1 VPHIFNFRVASIK
14 YERVKTRFAP
24 CVACLAVAIVLS
36 IATCTAHAS
45 TKDDLALYTADE
57 LSAIYG
63 HSPLGRLPPDPTNRV
78 AEDPN
83 AAALGQFLFFDSR
96 FSANGAISCAT
107 CHNPALAFTDGRALS
122 KGIAVG
128 TRNVPTVL
136 DVAFSQWFFLDGRT
150 DSLWSQAI
158 QPFENAAE
166 IGGDRL
172 QMVLMTIR
180 DPALRT
186 AYQQVFGSLP
196 ALTADLPSAVHHAR
210 PDADPQSPVAQAWRN
225 ISPADRRAVDEIFS
239 NLGKAIEA
247 FERRLLG
254 GPAPFDSYV
263 AGLRSHDPSLQQ
275 AISPAA
281 KRGLELFVGAGR
293 CELCHSGPA
302 FTDGQFH
309 NLGLPLLPGQAADP
323 GRAEGIRRLHRDPFN
338 GVGHFSD
345 ASGASDAKNRLSF
358 LPDPASQL
366 GAFKTPTLRNVALTA
381 PYMHD
386 GRFTTLE
393 QVLDFYGQDELANRD
408 HLVGVRER
416 TVDLVPRLTGSQRA
430 DLVEFLRTLTSPPLP
445 SALTHAPAHP

>member
-1 VPHIFNFRVASIK
+1 VPPIFNFRVASIK
-14 YERVKTRFAP
+14 YERVKSRFAS
-24 CVACLAVAIVLS
+24 CVACPALSIVLS
-36 IATCTAHAS
+36 IATYTAHAS
-45 TKDDLALYTADE
+45 AKDDLALYTADE

-107 CHNPALAFTDGRALS
+107 CHNPALAFTDGRALA

-166 IGGDRL
+166 FGGDRL
-172 QMVLMTIR
+172 QIGLMTIR

-186 AYQQVFGSLP
+186 AYQHVFGPLP
-196 ALTADLPSAVHHAR
+196 ALTADLSSAVHHAR

-225 ISPADRRAVDEIFS
+225 MAPADRRAVDEIFS

-247 FERRLLG
+247 FERKLLG
-254 GPAPFDSYV
+254 DPAPFDRYV
-263 AGLRSHDPSLQQ
+263 AGLRSHDPTLQQ
-275 AISPAA
+275 AIPPAA

-302 FTDGQFH
+302 FSDGQFH

-323 GRAEGIRRLHRDPFN
+323 GRAEGIRRLHSDPFN

-345 ASGASDAKNRLSF
+345 ASGTRDAKNRLSF

-393 QVLDFYGQDELANRD
+393 EVLDFYGQEELANRD

-416 TVDLVPRLTGSQRA
+416 TVDLVPHLTGSQRA

>member
-1 VPHIFNFRVASIK
+1 MLHIFNFRVASIE
-14 YERVKTRFAP
+14 YERVKTPIAS
-24 CVACLAVAIVLS
+24 CIAWLAVAVVLS
-36 IATCTAHAS
+36 IATCTAHGS
-45 TKDDLALYTADE
+45 PKDDPAPYTADE
-57 LSAIYG
+57 MSAIYG

-78 AEDPN
+78 AEDPD

-128 TRNVPTVL
+128 TRNAPTVL
-136 DVAFSQWFFLDGRT
+136 NVAFSRWFFLDGRT

-166 IGGDRL
+166 FGGDRL

-180 DPALRT
+180 DPALRA
-186 AYQQVFGSLP
+186 AYQHVFGPLP
-196 ALTADLPSAVHHAR
+196 ALTADLSPAVHHAR
-210 PDADPQSPVAQAWRN
+210 PDANPQSPVAQAWRDMA
-225 ISPADRRAVDEIFS
+225 PANRRAVDEIFS

-247 FERRLLG
+247 FERKLLG
-254 GPAPFDSYV
+254 GPAPFDRYV
-263 AGLRSHDPSLQQ
+263 AGLRSHDPTLQQ
-275 AISPAA
+275 VISPAA

-302 FTDGQFH
+302 FSDGQFH
-309 NLGLPLLPGQAADP
+309 NIGLPLLPGEAADP
-323 GRAEGIRRLHRDPFN
+323 GRAEGIRRLRGDPFN

-345 ASGASDAKNRLSF
+345 AFGTSDAQNRLSY

-393 QVLDFYGQDELANRD
+393 QVLDFYGQDEPPNRD
-408 HLVGVRER
+408 RLVGVRER
-416 TVDLVPRLTGSQRA
+416 TVDLVPHLSSSQRA
-430 DLVEFLRTLTSPPLP
+430 DLLEFLRTLTSPPLP

>member
-1 VPHIFNFRVASIK
+1 MPHIFNSRVASIK
-14 YERVKTRFAP
+14 YERVKTRLA
-24 CVACLAVAIVLS
+24 ACAGYLAVALVLS
-36 IATCTAHAS
+36 IATCTAHSS
-45 TKDDLALYTADE
+45 TKDEQALYTADE

-63 HSPLGRLPPDPTNRV
+63 HSPLGRLPPDPTDRV
-78 AEDPN
+78 ADNPD

-136 DVAFSQWFFLDGRT
+136 NVAFSQWFFLDGRT
-150 DSLWSQAI
+150 DSLWSQAM

-166 IGGDRL
+166 FGGDRL

-180 DPALRT
+180 EPALRT

-196 ALTADLPSAVHHAR
+196 ALTADLPALRHAR
-210 PDADPQSPVAQAWRN
+210 PDADPQSSVAQAWRN
-225 ISPADRRAVDEIFS
+225 MTPADRRCVDEIFS

-247 FERRLLG
+247 FERRLIG
-254 GPAPFDSYV
+254 SPAPFDRYV
-263 AGLRSHDPSLQQ
+263 TGLRSHDPTLQN

-281 KRGLELFVGAGR
+281 RRGLGLFVGAGR
-293 CELCHSGPA
+293 CELCHSGPS

-323 GRAEGIRRLHRDPFN
+323 GRADGIRRLQRDPFN

-345 ASGASDAKNRLSF
+345 ASGASDPKDRLSF

-393 QVLDFYGQDELANRD
+393 QVLEFYGRGKQADRD

-416 TVDLVPRLTGSQRA
+416 TVDLVPHLSGSQRA
-430 DLVEFLRTLTSPPLP
+430 DMVAFLQTLTSPPLP

>member
-1 VPHIFNFRVASIK
+1 MPHIFNFRVASIK
-14 YERVKTRFAP
+14 YERVKTRFGSS
-24 CVACLAVAIVLS
+24 VGYLAVAIALS
-36 IATCTAHAS
+36 IATCTLHAS
-45 TKDDLALYTADE
+45 IKDDSALYTADE

-78 AEDPN
+78 ADDP
-83 AAALGQFLFFDSR
+83 AAATLGQFLFFDTR
-96 FSANGAISCAT
+96 FSANDRISCAT
-107 CHNPALAFTDGRALS
+107 CHNPALAFCDGRALS

-128 TRNVPTVL
+128 TRNVPTLL
-136 DVAFSQWFFLDGRT
+136 DVAYSQWFFLDGRT
-150 DSLWSQAI
+150 DSLWAQAL

-166 IGGDRL
+166 FGGDRL

-186 AYQQVFGSLP
+186 AYQQVFEALP
-196 ALTADLPSAVHHAR
+196 ALSGDLPSTVHRAR

-247 FERRLLG
+247 FERQLLA
-254 GPAPFDSYV
+254 GPAPFDRYV
-263 AGLRSHDPSLQQ
+263 AGLRSHDPTLQR

-281 KRGLELFVGAGR
+281 RRGLKLFVGAGR
-293 CELCHSGPA
+293 CELCHSGPL

-309 NLGLPLLPGQAADP
+309 NLGLPLLPGKAADT
-323 GRAEGIRRLHRDPFN
+323 GRADGIRRLQGDPFN

-345 ASGASDAKNRLSF
+345 ASGTNDAQSRLRF

-393 QVLDFYGQDELANRD
+393 QVLDFYGRGKQTKRGQ
-408 HLVGVRER
+408 LVGLRER
-416 TVDLVPRLTGSQRA
+416 TVDLVPHLTGSQDA
-430 DLVEFLRTLTSPPLP
+430 DLVEFLQTLTSPPLP
-445 SALTHAPAHP
+445 STSTHAPAHP

>member
-14 YERVKTRFAP
+14 YERVKTRFGSS
-24 CVACLAVAIVLS
+24 VGSLAVAILLS
-36 IATCTAHAS
+36 IETCTAHAA
-45 TKDDLALYTADE
+45 TKDDPALYTADE

-96 FSANGAISCAT
+96 FSANGKISCAT

-150 DSLWSQAI
+150 DSLWSQAL

-166 IGGDRL
+166 FGGDRL

-196 ALTADLPSAVHHAR
+196 AHTAELPAALHHAR

-225 ISPADRRAVDEIFS
+225 MSAADRRVVDEIFS

-247 FERRLLG
+247 FERTLLG
-254 GPAPFDSYV
+254 GPAPFDRYV
-263 AGLRSHDPSLQQ
+263 AGLKSHDPTLQR

-281 KRGLELFVGAGR
+281 RRGLGLFVGAGR

-309 NLGLPLLPGQAADP
+309 NLGLPLLPGQVADP
-323 GRAEGIRRLHRDPFN
+323 GRADGIRRLQGDAFN

-345 ASGASDAKNRLSF
+345 ASGTTDAKSRLSF
-358 LPDPASQL
+358 LPEPASQL

-393 QVLDFYGQDELANRD
+393 QVLDFYGRGNQTKRGQP
-408 HLVGVRER
+408 VGVRER
-416 TVDLVPRLTGSQRA
+416 TVDLVPHLTGSQEA
-430 DLVEFLRTLTSPPLP
+430 DLTAFLRTLTSPPLP
-445 SALTHAPAHP
+445 STLTHAPAHP

>member
-1 VPHIFNFRVASIK
+1 
-14 YERVKTRFAP
+14 
-24 CVACLAVAIVLS
+24 
-36 IATCTAHAS
+36 
-45 TKDDLALYTADE
+45 
-57 LSAIYG
+57 
-63 HSPLGRLPPDPTNRV
+63 
-78 AEDPN
+78 
-83 AAALGQFLFFDSR
+83 
-96 FSANGAISCAT
+96 
-107 CHNPALAFTDGRALS
+107 
-122 KGIAVG
+122 VG

-166 IGGDRL
+166 FGGDRL
-172 QMVLMTIR
+172 QMVLTTIR

-196 ALTADLPSAVHHAR
+196 ALTADLPSAVRHAR

-225 ISPADRRAVDEIFS
+225 ISAADRRAVDEIFS

-247 FERRLLG
+247 FERKLLG
-254 GPAPFDSYV
+254 GPAPFDHYV
-263 AGLRSHDPSLQQ
+263 AGLRSHGPTVQH

-281 KRGLELFVGAGR
+281 RRGLKLFVGAGR

-309 NLGLPLLPGQAADP
+309 NLGLSLLPGQAADP
-323 GRAEGIRRLHRDPFN
+323 GRADGIRRLQGDPFN

-345 ASGASDAKNRLSF
+345 ASGTSDAKNRLGF

-386 GRFTTLE
+386 GRFTTLK
-393 QVLDFYGQDELANRD
+393 QVLDFYGRGKLANRG

-416 TVDLVPRLTGSQRA
+416 TVDLVPDLTGSQQA

>member
-14 YERVKTRFAP
+14 YERVETRFAS
-24 CVACLAVAIVLS
+24 CIGSLAVAIVLS
-36 IATCTAHAS
+36 IATCTVHSA
-45 TKDDLALYTADE
+45 TKEDPALYTADE

-63 HSPLGRLPPDPTNRV
+63 HSPLGRLPADPTNRV
-78 AEDPN
+78 AENPN

-96 FSANGAISCAT
+96 FSTNGRISCAT

-150 DSLWSQAI
+150 DSLWSQAM
-158 QPFENAAE
+158 QPFENPAE
-166 IGGDRL
+166 FGGDRL
-172 QMVLMTIR
+172 QMVLVTMR

-196 ALTADLPSAVHHAR
+196 ALTADLPSTVHHAR

-247 FERRLLG
+247 FERKLLG
-254 GPAPFDSYV
+254 GPAPFDRYV
-263 AGLRSHDPSLQQ
+263 AGLSSHDPTLQH

-281 KRGLELFVGAGR
+281 RRGLKLFVGAGR

-323 GRAEGIRRLHRDPFN
+323 GRADGIRRLQGDPFN

-345 ASGASDAKNRLSF
+345 ASGTSAAQSRLSF
-358 LPDPASQL
+358 LPEPASQL

-393 QVLDFYGQDELANRD
+393 QVLDFYGHGNQTKHGRP
-408 HLVGVRER
+408 VGVRER
-416 TVDLVPRLTGSQRA
+416 TVELIPRLTGSQEA
-430 DLVEFLRTLTSPPLP
+430 DLVAFLRTLTSPPLP
-445 SALTHAPAHP
+445 SALRHAPAHP

>member
-1 VPHIFNFRVASIK
+1 MPHIFNFRVASIK
-14 YERVKTRFAP
+14 YEQVQTRFGSSI
-24 CVACLAVAIVLS
+24 VCLAVAIVLS
-36 IATCTAHAS
+36 IATCTVHAS
-45 TKDDLALYTADE
+45 TKDNPALYTADE
-57 LSAIYG
+57 LSAIYR

-96 FSANGAISCAT
+96 FSANGRISCAT
-107 CHNPALAFTDGRALS
+107 CHNPALAFCDGRALS

-136 DVAFSQWFFLDGRT
+136 DVAYSQWFFLDGRT
-150 DSLWSQAI
+150 DSLWSQAL

-166 IGGDRL
+166 FGGDRL
-172 QMVLMTIR
+172 QMVLMTLR
-180 DPALRT
+180 DPDLRT

-196 ALTADLPSAVHHAR
+196 ALSGEFPSAVHHAR

-225 ISPADRRAVDEIFS
+225 ISPADRRVVDEIFS
-239 NLGKAIEA
+239 NLGKAIAA
-247 FERRLLG
+247 FERKLLG
-254 GPAPFDSYV
+254 GPAPFDRYV
-263 AGLRSHDPSLQQ
+263 AGLRSHDPTLQR

-281 KRGLELFVGAGR
+281 RRGLKLFVGAGR

-309 NLGLPLLPGQAADP
+309 NLGLPLLPGQAADT
-323 GRAEGIRRLHRDPFN
+323 GRADGIRRLQGDPFN

-345 ASGASDAKNRLSF
+345 AAGTTDAQSRLSF

-393 QVLDFYGQDELANRD
+393 QVLDFYGRGNQAK
-408 HLVGVRER
+408 HGQTVGLRER
-416 TVDLVPRLTGSQRA
+416 TVDLVPHLTGSQDA
-430 DLVEFLRTLTSPPLP
+430 DLVAFLQTLSSPPLP
-445 SALTHAPAHP
+445 SASTHAPAHP

>member
-1 VPHIFNFRVASIK
+1 VPLIFNFRVASIK
-14 YERVKTRFAP
+14 YERVTTRLAS
-24 CVACLAVAIVLS
+24 CVGSVAAAIVLS
-36 IATCTAHAS
+36 IATGTAHSS
-45 TKDDLALYTADE
+45 TKDNPTLYTADE

-63 HSPLGRLPPDPTNRV
+63 HSPLGRVPPDPTNRV

-96 FSANGAISCAT
+96 FSANGRISCAT
-107 CHNPALAFTDGRALS
+107 CHNPARAFTDGKALS

-166 IGGDRL
+166 FGGDRL
-172 QMVLMTIR
+172 QMVLLTIR

-196 ALTADLPSAVHHAR
+196 ALTADFPSSLHHAR
-210 PDADPQSPVAQAWRN
+210 PDADPQSPLARAWRN

-247 FERRLLG
+247 FERKLLV
-254 GPAPFDSYV
+254 GPAPFDRYV
-263 AGLRSHDPSLQQ
+263 AGLKSHDPTLQN
-275 AISPAA
+275 AIPPAA
-281 KRGLELFVGAGR
+281 RRGLKLFVGAGR

-323 GRAEGIRRLHRDPFN
+323 GRADGIRRLQGDPFN

-345 ASGASDAKNRLSF
+345 VSGTSAAKNRLSF
-358 LPDPASQL
+358 LPEPASQL

-393 QVLDFYGQDELANRD
+393 QVLDFYGRGSQTNRGQP
-408 HLVGVRER
+408 VGMRER
-416 TVDLVPRLTGSQRA
+416 TVDLVPHLTGRQA
-430 DLVEFLRTLTSPPLP
+430 TDLVAFLRTLTSPPLP
-445 SALTHAPAHP
+445 SASTRAPAHP